1 MKIFHKKWE
10 EEKSRSEKL
19 SQQITNL
26 KSQYEKQSET
36 ERLKFNLDL
45 EGKEA
50 QIQRLSQIEK
60 ELNNKKTELAAESSK
75 LKDQNQELEAQLEK
89 ERQQTQEAK
98 ESSKLLQQQ
107 ITSLTEQIQTQKKN
121 EINDKIKSLEQQM
134 EKLRDSH
141 ETEIQRLMKEKSAV
155 EEDLL
160 LYKKKNNSES
170 RRTLDF
176 QNVNTEQFK
185 QLGMYEEQLKFEK
198 RNIRIW
204 KKQK

>member
-1 MKIFHKKWE
+1 
-10 EEKSRSEKL
+10 
-19 SQQITNL
+19 
-26 KSQYEKQSET
+26 
-36 ERLKFNLDL
+36 
-45 EGKEA
+45 
-50 QIQRLSQIEK
+50 
-60 ELNNKKTELAAESSK
+60 LAAESSK